1 MGMILT
7 LNLKF
12 SAKVQFKTSATWTC
26 AVLHLFFYSY
36 LPITLILERDCLNSA
51 VFILLGWGHFNYVL
65 LGYKLEKRQILTLF
79 RVKFY
84 LLLIKCPSPPH

>member
-7 LNLKF
+7 LNFKF

-65 LGYKLEKRQILTLF
+65 LGYKLES
-79 RVKFY
+79 VKFLHFLELNFTY
-84 LLLIKCPSPPH
+84 Y